1 MIVVAGPSETLVY
14 TEVLISP

>member
-1 MIVVAGPSETLVY
+1 MYCNNMQWCTY